1 MIIKKSCKYKE
12 KTNLIAALAEPD
24 TGFSVLLGILLSLRD
39 DFCFF
44 NFKEQ

>member
-1 MIIKKSCKYKE
+1 MVIKKKSKYKE

-24 TGFSVLLGILLSLRD
+24 TDFSVLLSILLSLRD
-39 DFCFF
+39 DFWFF